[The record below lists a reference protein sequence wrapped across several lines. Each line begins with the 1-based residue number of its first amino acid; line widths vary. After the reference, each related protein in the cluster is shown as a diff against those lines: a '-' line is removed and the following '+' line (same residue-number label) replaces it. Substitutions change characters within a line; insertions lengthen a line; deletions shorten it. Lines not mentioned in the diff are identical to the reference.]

1 MQEQQHKELEN
12 LKAEL
17 QRKADLTGE
26 QAEIARLREDHRKLE
41 KDQAAQREQVC
52 LSVCLPACLSV
63 CVCLSLCDDGANNAA
78 PYENSFVKK
87 RRLWSKRCARMRPLR
102 MR

>member
-52 LSVCLPACLSV
+52 VCVCVYLSVCL
-63 CVCLSLCDDGANNAA
+63 CLSL
-78 PYENSFVKK
+78 S
-87 RRLWSKRCARMRPLR
+87 L
-102 MR
+102 